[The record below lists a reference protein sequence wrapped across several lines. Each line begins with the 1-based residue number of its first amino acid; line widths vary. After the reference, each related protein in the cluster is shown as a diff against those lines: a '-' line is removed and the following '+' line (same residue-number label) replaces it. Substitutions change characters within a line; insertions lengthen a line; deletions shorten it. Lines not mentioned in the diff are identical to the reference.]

1 VRRRSRILAWAA
13 LAVALFAF
21 YGFMKLNRELLGA
34 NAAEQERVLNVV
46 LFLAWL
52 PAIVVIIRA
61 ADFFLFD
68 VFASRRGVARAPL
81 LLRDLVAASLYA
93 ISLAWAIF
101 SIFNYK
107 VTTIL
112 ATGTV
117 VAAIL
122 GLAMQETLGN
132 LFAGISLHV
141 EDTFTPGDVIRTG
154 DYIGIVE
161 AVRWR
166 ATRLRTFNN
175 NVVVVPNSML
185 ARDRLEIFPR
195 NNFNARV
202 LQFSIEYNAP
212 PARVIGILT
221 QAAANVE
228 GVVHDMPCIARIG
241 GFDERSTVYEIKYFT
256 SDYSA
261 RDRIDADIRRAVWY
275 ALRRNGIAFALP
287 VRQYTRY
294 APAALTMHPDPSEIV
309 ERLRSVPILGPL
321 PPQELQSIADVARV
335 RVYSKGE
342 TILRQDDMG
351 DSMFIVHDGAVS
363 IRATDAEVARLEPGD
378 FFGEMALLTG
388 EHRTA
393 DVVAL
398 TDVVAVEIAKDAL
411 QPVLKIHP
419 DLAAS
424 ISARVVERRGALESR
439 NVSQEEEELTI
450 RSRIKAWF
458 GLL

>member
-1 VRRRSRILAWAA
+1 MKHRSRLFAWAA

-21 YGFMKLNRELLGA
+21 YGFMKLNRDLFGSTD
-34 NAAEQERVLNVV
+34 AEQARVLNVV

-52 PAIVVIIRA
+52 PAIVVIVRA
-61 ADFFLFD
+61 ADFFFFD

-81 LLRDLVAASLYA
+81 LLRDLVAATLYA

-141 EDTFTPGDVIRTG
+141 EDTFSPGDVIRTG
-154 DYIGIVE
+154 EYIGIVE

-195 NNFNARV
+195 SNFNARV
-202 LQFSIEYNAP
+202 LQFSIDLSAP
-212 PARVIGILT
+212 PARVIPILA

-228 GVVHDMPCIARIG
+228 GVVHEMPCIARVG
-241 GFDERSTVYEIKYFT
+241 GFSESAVTYEIKYFT

-275 ALRRNGIAFALP
+275 ALRRNGIPFGLAIRL
-287 VRQYTRY
+287 VQRY
-294 APAALTMHPDPSEIV
+294 VPPSEPQHPQPAEIV
-309 ERLRSVPILGPL
+309 ARLHSVDVLSPL
-321 PPQELQSIADVARV
+321 PDAELQAVAEAARV
-335 RVYSKGE
+335 RVYARGE
-342 TILRQDDMG
+342 TILRKDDEG
-351 DSMFIVHDGAVS
+351 DSMFIVHHGAVS
-363 IRATDAEVARLEPGD
+363 IRAREAEVARLGEGD
-378 FFGEMALLTG
+378 FFGEMALFTG
-388 EHRTA
+388 AHRTA
-393 DVVAL
+393 DVVAI

-411 QPVLKIHP
+411 QPILQIHP

-424 ISARVVERRGALESR
+424 ISARVVERRGLLD
-439 NVSQEEEELTI
+439 SQQIDRHEEELTI
-450 RSRIKAWF
+450 RSRIKAYF
-458 GLL
+458 GLR